1 MVARRIRFPR
11 QPRML
16 QLLAKNSQEAEMAY
30 ERLDE
35 ALRQL
40 KTDRERAE
48 ATENQ
53 QKKAGAEAIIRFA
66 RIKSAV
72 IGPIFDEVVARL
84 AAEGFFGE
92 TVDKQ
97 NDASA
102 PISLNVNLSEDDGLS
117 RQGTLQVR
125 FNWDEHTCE
134 FGKSTTDN
142 NASTIQM
149 VFDDKHHKF
158 EEMTEDLVREIAEQ
172 FVLDLIAGNS
182 SVGRQ
187 APLYRPRTA

>member
-1 MVARRIRFPR
+1 MVTGRMRFPR

-97 NDASA
+97 NDASG

-125 FNWDEHTCE
+125 FGSDEHTCE
-134 FGKSTTDN
+134 FGKSTTAN
-142 NASTIQM
+142 NASTIQI
-149 VFDDKHHKF
+149 VFDSTHH
-158 EEMTEDLVREIAEQ
+158 MTEDLVREIAEQ

>member
-1 MVARRIRFPR
+1 MVRSRLSGYILAVQAVEQSCHAEFSPDPHPEPR
-11 QPRML
+11 LP
-16 QLLAKNSQEAEMAY
+16 
-30 ERLDE
+30 
-35 ALRQL
+35 
-40 KTDRERAE
+40 
-48 ATENQ
+48 
-53 QKKAGAEAIIRFA
+53 
-66 RIKSAV
+66 
-72 IGPIFDEVVARL
+72 
-84 AAEGFFGE
+84 AEGFFGE

-97 NDASA
+97 NDASG

-125 FNWDEHTCE
+125 FNLDEHTCE

-187 APLYRPRTA
+187 APLYRPR

>member
-1 MVARRIRFPR
+1 MVARRMRFPR

-84 AAEGFFGE
+84 SAEGFFGE

-125 FNWDEHTCE
+125 FNSNEHTCE
-134 FGKSTTDN
+134 FGKSTTAN
-142 NASTIQM
+142 NASTIQI
-149 VFDDKHHKF
+149 VFDGKHHKC

-182 SVGRQ
+182 SVGIQ

>member
-1 MVARRIRFPR
+1 
-11 QPRML
+11 
-16 QLLAKNSQEAEMAY
+16 MAY

-72 IGPIFDEVVARL
+72 IGPIFDEVIARL

-97 NDASA
+97 NDASG

-125 FNWDEHTCE
+125 FNSDEHTCE
-134 FGKSTTDN
+134 FGKSTAAD
-142 NASTIQM
+142 NASTIQI

-172 FVLDLIAGNS
+172 FVLDLIAGPNRS
-182 SVGRQ
+182 SSRPEPSSNPASSSGEAVSSRS
-187 APLYRPRTA
+187 PLRPRNGACIKLDQG